1 MYAKSGRTADIRQKM
16 PGSLCFLR
24 MATLVHVTHEA
35 VQQAG
40 GIGTVLRG
48 LITARSYRAHCQRTI
63 LLGPLTEPDSAQPLG
78 PDGEIL
84 YDASRSIR
92 AADVADQ
99 LSAVER
105 KFGVRLVYGRRSL
118 TQDGRRAAPEVLL
131 VDVSRPPRRLNEFKR
146 DLFLQFGLE
155 SHRYE
160 QHWEYEQYLRL
171 AEPGFAAVRS
181 LVGDAPFLLLA
192 HEFMGL
198 GTAFKALMSDA
209 ACKTLFY
216 AHEVA
221 TVRPLVEERPGRDIA
236 FYNALRQA
244 RANGQYIDELFG
256 PQDGYF
262 KHALVSQAW
271 RLDAVL
277 AVGDWVVEELRFLGP
292 EFAVCPID
300 LVYNGVPA
308 AELSAAEREAARKKV
323 QTSGSALLG
332 WTPDLI
338 FTHVARLVESKGL
351 WRDLLVLEHLDRH
364 LWKRGRRALFIALAT
379 ETGRRDPE
387 DIQRMAAYGW
397 PLVHREGGSDLS
409 SGELKFDLLVR
420 AFNARTRAVKAL
432 FVNQFGWDQ
441 QSCGAFLPA
450 NAEFADLRRGS
461 DAEFGQSIYEPFGIS
476 QVECLSSG
484 TISVVSDV
492 CGCRGFVRQAA
503 GEAGLGGFI
512 EGAYTQLDEADC
524 AGQPIGVKEC
534 TQAEAL
540 QSQVVASTLASQLSA
555 GATGRKRLLAEG
567 YAAAQKMSWERV
579 AEDMLLPILRRLEK

>member
-1 MYAKSGRTADIRQKM
+1 MT
-16 PGSLCFLR
+16 
-24 MATLVHVTHEA
+24 TLVHVTHEA

-40 GIGTVLRG
+40 GIGAVLCG
-48 LITARSYRAHCQRTI
+48 LITTRSYQSHCQRTI
-63 LLGPLTEPDSAQPLG
+63 LLGPLADPDSAQPLG

-92 AADVADQ
+92 AAQVADR

-105 KFGVRLVYGRRSL
+105 EFGVRLVYGRRLL
-118 TQDGRRAAPEVLL
+118 TQDGRRASPEVLL
-131 VDVSRPPRRLNEFKR
+131 VDVSHPPRRLNEFKR
-146 DLFLQFGLE
+146 NLFLHFGLE
-155 SHRYE
+155 SQRYE
-160 QHWEYEQYLRL
+160 QHWEYEQYMRL

-181 LVGDAPFLLLA
+181 LIGDEPFLLLA

-198 GTAFKALMSDA
+198 GTAFKALLSDA

-256 PQDGYF
+256 PQDSYF
-262 KHALVSQAW
+262 KHALVSQAH

-292 EFAVCPID
+292 EFAARPID

-308 AELSAAEREAARKKV
+308 VELSAAEREAAREKV
-323 QTSGSALLG
+323 QASGAALLG
-332 WTPDLI
+332 WTPDLV

-351 WRDLLVLEHLDRH
+351 WRDLLVLAHLDRP
-364 LWKRGRRALFIALAT
+364 LWERGQRALFIALAT

-387 DIQRMAAYGW
+387 DVQRMAAYGW

-432 FVNQFGWDQ
+432 FVNQFGWNQ
-441 QSCGAFLPA
+441 QSCAFLPA

-476 QVECLSSG
+476 QVECLSAG

-503 GEAGLGGFI
+503 GAAGLGGFI
-512 EGAYTQLDEADC
+512 EGAYTQLDETGR
-524 AGQPIGVKEC
+524 AGQPIGAREC
-534 TQAEAL
+534 ARAEAL
-540 QSQVVASTLASQLSA
+540 QSQVVASALASELSA
-555 GATGRKRLLAEG
+555 GAPGRKRLLDEG

-579 AEDMLLPILRRLEK
+579 VGDMLLPVLRRLEQ

>member
-1 MYAKSGRTADIRQKM
+1 
-16 PGSLCFLR
+16 

-84 YDASRSIR
+84 YDASHSIR

-99 LSAVER
+99 LGAVER
-105 KFGVRLVYGRRSL
+105 KFGVRLVYGRRLL
-118 TQDGRRAAPEVLL
+118 TQDGRRASPEVLL
-131 VDVSRPPRRLNEFKR
+131 VDVSRPPERLDEFKR

-209 ACKTLFY
+209 VCKTLFY

-244 RANGQYIDELFG
+244 RANSQYIDELFG
-256 PQDGYF
+256 PQDNYF

-292 EFAVCPID
+292 EFAACPID

-308 AELSAAEREAARKKV
+308 AELPAAEREAARKKV
-323 QTSGSALLG
+323 QASGSALLG

-351 WRDLLVLEHLDRH
+351 WRDLLVLEHLDHH
-364 LWKRGRRALFIALAT
+364 LWERGQRALFIALAT

-387 DIQRMAAYGW
+387 DVQRMAAYGW

-492 CGCRGFVRQAA
+492 CGCRGFVQQAA
-503 GEAGLGGFI
+503 GEVRLGGFI
-512 EGAYTQLDEADC
+512 EGAYTQLDAADRV
-524 AGQPIGVKEC
+524 GQPLGVRER
-534 TQAEAL
+534 TQAETL
-540 QSQVVASTLASQLSA
+540 QSRVVASALADQLST
-555 GATGRKRLLAEG
+555 GAAGRKRLLAEG

-579 AEDMLLPILRRLEK
+579 AEDMLLPVLRRLEK

>member
-1 MYAKSGRTADIRQKM
+1 MFFS
-16 PGSLCFLR
+16 

-48 LITARSYRAHCQRTI
+48 LITARSYQAHCQRTI
-63 LLGPLTEPDSAQPLG
+63 LLGPLADPDSVQPLG

-92 AADVADQ
+92 AANVADQ

-105 KFGVRLVYGRRSL
+105 EFGVRLVYGRRLL
-118 TQDGRRAAPEVLL
+118 TQDGHQASPEVLL
-131 VDVSRPPRRLNEFKR
+131 VDVSRPPQRLNEFKR
-146 DLFLQFGLE
+146 DLFLHFGLE

-160 QHWEYEQYLRL
+160 QHWEYEQYMRL
-171 AEPGFAAVRS
+171 AGPGFAAVRS

-221 TVRPLVEERPGRDIA
+221 TVRPLVEKRPGRDIA

-277 AVGDWVVEELRFLGP
+277 AVGDWVVDELRFLGP
-292 EFAVCPID
+292 EFAARPID

-308 AELSAAEREAARKKV
+308 VELSTVEREAAREKV
-323 QTSGSALLG
+323 QASGAALLG
-332 WTPDLI
+332 WTPDLV

-351 WRDLLVLEHLDRH
+351 WRDLLVLEHLDHH
-364 LWKRGRRALFIALAT
+364 LWEQGQRALFIALAT

-387 DIQRMAAYGW
+387 DVQRMAAYGW

-441 QSCGAFLPA
+441 QSCAFLPA

-503 GEAGLGGFI
+503 DEAGLGSFI
-512 EGAYTQLDEADC
+512 EGAYTQIDEADRT
-524 AGQPIGVKEC
+524 GQPIGVREC

-540 QSQVVASTLASQLSA
+540 QSQVVASALASQLSA
-555 GATGRKRLLAEG
+555 GTTGRKRLLAEG
-567 YAAAQKMSWERV
+567 YAAAQQMSWERV
-579 AEDMLLPILRRLEK
+579 AEDMLLPVLRRLEQ

>member
-1 MYAKSGRTADIRQKM
+1 MT
-16 PGSLCFLR
+16 
-24 MATLVHVTHEA
+24 TLVHVTHEA

-40 GIGTVLRG
+40 GIGAVLRG
-48 LITARSYRAHCQRTI
+48 LITARSYQSHCQRTI
-63 LLGPLTEPDSAQPLG
+63 LLGPLADPDGAQPLG
-78 PDGEIL
+78 PDGELL
-84 YDASRSIR
+84 YDASRNIR
-92 AADVADQ
+92 AAQVADR

-105 KFGVRLVYGRRSL
+105 AFGVRLVYGRRLL

-131 VDVSRPPRRLNEFKR
+131 VDVSHPPQRLNEFKR
-146 DLFLQFGLE
+146 DLFLRFGLE

-221 TVRPLVEERPGRDIA
+221 TVRLLVEERPGRDIA

-262 KHALVSQAW
+262 KHALVSQAY

-277 AVGDWVVEELRFLGP
+277 AVGDWVEEELRFLGP
-292 EFAVCPID
+292 EFAARPID

-308 AELSAAEREAARKKV
+308 AELSVAEREAAREKV
-323 QTSGSALLG
+323 RASGAALLG
-332 WTPDLI
+332 WTPDLV

-364 LWKRGRRALFIALAT
+364 LWQKGQRVLFIALAT

-387 DIQRMAAYGW
+387 DVQRMAAYGW

-441 QSCGAFLPA
+441 QSCAFLPA

-461 DAEFGQSIYEPFGIS
+461 DVEFGQSIYEPFGIS
-476 QVECLSSG
+476 QVECLSAG

-492 CGCRGFVRQAA
+492 CGCRGFVCQAA

-512 EGAYTQLDEADC
+512 EGAYTQLDEAAR
-524 AGQPIGVKEC
+524 AGQPIGVREC

-540 QSQVVASTLASQLSA
+540 QSQVVASALARQLST
-555 GATGRKRLLAEG
+555 GATGRNRLLAEG
-567 YAAAQKMSWERV
+567 YAAARKMSWERV
-579 AEDMLLPILRRLEK
+579 AEDMLLPVLRRLEQCHG

>member
-1 MYAKSGRTADIRQKM
+1 M
-16 PGSLCFLR
+16 FLG

-48 LITARSYRAHCQRTI
+48 LITARSYQAHCQRTI
-63 LLGPLTEPDSAQPLG
+63 LLGPLTDPDSAQPLG

-92 AADVADQ
+92 AATVADR
-99 LSAVER
+99 LSAVEQA
-105 KFGVRLVYGRRSL
+105 FGVRLVYGRRLL
-118 TQDGRRAAPEVLL
+118 TQDGHQASPEVLL
-131 VDVSRPPRRLNEFKR
+131 VDVSRPPQGLNEFKR
-146 DLFLQFGLE
+146 DLFLHFGLE

-160 QHWEYEQYLRL
+160 QHWEYEQYMRL

-181 LVGDAPFLLLA
+181 LVEDAPFLLLA

-277 AVGDWVVEELRFLGP
+277 AVGDWVEEELRFLGP
-292 EFAVCPID
+292 EFAACSID

-308 AELSAAEREAARKKV
+308 VELSTVEREAAREKV
-323 QTSGSALLG
+323 QASGAALLG
-332 WTPDLI
+332 WTPDLV

-351 WRDLLVLEHLDRH
+351 WRDLLVLEHLDHH
-364 LWKRGRRALFIALAT
+364 LWEQGQRALFIALAT

-387 DIQRMAAYGW
+387 DVQRMAAYGW

-441 QSCGAFLPA
+441 QSCAFLPA
-450 NAEFADLRRGS
+450 DAEFADLRRGS
-461 DAEFGQSIYEPFGIS
+461 DVEFGQSIYEPFGIS

-503 GEAGLGGFI
+503 SEAELGSFI
-512 EGAYTQLDEADC
+512 EGAYTQLNEADR
-524 AGQPIGVKEC
+524 ADQPIGVRER

-540 QSQVVASTLASQLSA
+540 QSQVVASALARQLSA
-555 GATGRKRLLAEG
+555 GESGRKRLLAEG
-567 YAAAQKMSWERV
+567 YAAAQQMSWERV
-579 AEDMLLPILRRLEK
+579 AEDMLLPVLRRLEK

>member
-1 MYAKSGRTADIRQKM
+1 MFFS
-16 PGSLCFLR
+16 

-48 LITARSYRAHCQRTI
+48 LLTARSYQAHCQRTI
-63 LLGPLTEPDSAQPLG
+63 LLGPLTDPDSAQPLG

-84 YDASRSIR
+84 YDASHSIR

-105 KFGVRLVYGRRSL
+105 KFGVRLVYGRRLL
-118 TQDGRRAAPEVLL
+118 TQDGHQASPEVLL
-131 VDVSRPPRRLNEFKR
+131 VDVSRPPLRLNEFKR
-146 DLFLQFGLE
+146 DLFLHFGLE

-171 AEPGFAAVRS
+171 AEPGFAAVCS

-198 GTAFKALMSDA
+198 GTAFKALMSDT

-262 KHALVSQAW
+262 KHALVSQAY

-277 AVGDWVVEELRFLGP
+277 AVGDWVAEELRFLGP
-292 EFAVCPID
+292 EFATRPID

-308 AELSAAEREAARKKV
+308 IELSAAEREAARKKV
-323 QTSGSALLG
+323 QASGAALLG
-332 WTPDLI
+332 WTPDMI

-351 WRDLLVLEHLDRH
+351 WRDLLVLEHLDHH
-364 LWKRGRRALFIALAT
+364 LWERGQRALFIALAT

-387 DIQRMAAYGW
+387 DVQRMAAYGW

-420 AFNARTRAVKAL
+420 AFNVRTRAVKAL

-461 DAEFGQSIYEPFGIS
+461 DVEFGQSIYEPFGIS
-476 QVECLSSG
+476 QVECLSAG

-503 GEAGLGGFI
+503 GESGLDGFI
-512 EGAYTQLDEADC
+512 EGAYTQLAEADR
-524 AGQPIGVKEC
+524 AGQPIGVRER
-534 TQAEAL
+534 TQAETV
-540 QSQVVASTLASQLSA
+540 QSQVVASALASQLSA

-567 YAAAQKMSWERV
+567 YAAAQQMSWERV
-579 AEDMLLPILRRLEK
+579 AEDMLLPVLRRLEQ

>member
-1 MYAKSGRTADIRQKM
+1 MFFS
-16 PGSLCFLR
+16 

-48 LITARSYRAHCQRTI
+48 LITARSYQAHCQRTI
-63 LLGPLTEPDSAQPLG
+63 LLGPLTDPDSAQPLG

-92 AADVADQ
+92 AANVADQ

-105 KFGVRLVYGRRSL
+105 EFGVRLVYGRRLL
-118 TQDGRRAAPEVLL
+118 TQDGYRASPEVLL
-131 VDVSRPPRRLNEFKR
+131 VDVSHPPQGLNEFKR
-146 DLFLQFGLE
+146 ALFLHFGLE

-160 QHWEYEQYLRL
+160 QHWEYEQYMRL
-171 AEPGFAAVRS
+171 AGPGFAAVRS
-181 LVGDAPFLLLA
+181 LVEDAPFLLLA

-277 AVGDWVVEELRFLGP
+277 AVGDWVEDELRFLGP
-292 EFAVCPID
+292 EFAARPID

-308 AELSAAEREAARKKV
+308 VELSTVEREAAREKV
-323 QTSGSALLG
+323 QASGAALLG
-332 WTPDLI
+332 WTPDLV

-351 WRDLLVLEHLDRH
+351 WRDLLVLEHLDHH
-364 LWKRGRRALFIALAT
+364 LWEQGQRALFIALAT

-387 DIQRMAAYGW
+387 DVQRMAAYGW

-441 QSCGAFLPA
+441 QSCAFLPA

-503 GEAGLGGFI
+503 GEAELGSFI
-512 EGAYTQLDEADC
+512 EGAYTQLDEADR
-524 AGQPIGVKEC
+524 ADQPIGVRER

-540 QSQVVASTLASQLSA
+540 QSQVVASALARQLSA
-555 GATGRKRLLAEG
+555 GESGRKRLLAEG
-567 YAAAQKMSWERV
+567 YAAAQQMSWERV
-579 AEDMLLPILRRLEK
+579 AEDMLLPVLRRLEK

>member
-1 MYAKSGRTADIRQKM
+1 
-16 PGSLCFLR
+16 

-48 LITARSYRAHCQRTI
+48 LITARSYQAHCQRTI

-105 KFGVRLVYGRRSL
+105 KFGVRLVYGRRL
-118 TQDGRRAAPEVLL
+118 LIQDGHRASPEVLL
-131 VDVSRPPRRLNEFKR
+131 VDVSRPPLRLNEFKR
-146 DLFLQFGLE
+146 DLFLHFGLE

-262 KHALVSQAW
+262 KHALVSQAY

-277 AVGDWVVEELRFLGP
+277 AVGDWVVEELHFLGP
-292 EFAVCPID
+292 EFAACPID
-300 LVYNGVPA
+300 LVYNGVPT
-308 AELSAAEREAARKKV
+308 AELSSAEREAARKKV
-323 QTSGSALLG
+323 QASGSALLG
-332 WTPDLI
+332 WTPELI

-351 WRDLLVLEHLDRH
+351 WRDLLVLDHLDHH
-364 LWKRGRRALFIALAT
+364 LWERGQRALFIALAT

-387 DIQRMAAYGW
+387 DVQRMAAYGW

-450 NAEFADLRRGS
+450 DAEFADLRRGS

-476 QVECLSSG
+476 QVECLGSG

-503 GEAGLGGFI
+503 GEVELGGFI
-512 EGAYTQLDEADC
+512 EGAYTQLDETDC
-524 AGQPIGVKEC
+524 VSQPIGVRERTK
-534 TQAEAL
+534 AEAL
-540 QSQVVASTLASQLSA
+540 QSQVVASVLVRQLST
-555 GATGRKRLLAEG
+555 GEPGRKRLLAEG

-579 AEDMLLPILRRLEK
+579 AEDMLLPVLRRLEK

>member
-1 MYAKSGRTADIRQKM
+1 M
-16 PGSLCFLR
+16 FLG

-48 LITARSYRAHCQRTI
+48 LITARSYQAHCQRTI
-63 LLGPLTEPDSAQPLG
+63 LLGPLTDPDSAQPLG

-92 AADVADQ
+92 AANVADQ
-99 LSAVER
+99 LSTVER
-105 KFGVRLVYGRRSL
+105 EFGVRLVYGRRLL
-118 TQDGRRAAPEVLL
+118 TQDGHQASPEVLL
-131 VDVSRPPRRLNEFKR
+131 VDVSRPPQGLNEFKR
-146 DLFLQFGLE
+146 DLFLHFGLE

-160 QHWEYEQYLRL
+160 QHWEYEQYMRL
-171 AEPGFAAVRS
+171 AGPGFAAVRS
-181 LVGDAPFLLLA
+181 LVGDVPFLLLA

-221 TVRPLVEERPGRDIA
+221 TVRPLVEERPGRDIG

-277 AVGDWVVEELRFLGP
+277 AVGDWVEEELRFLGP
-292 EFAVCPID
+292 EFAARPID

-308 AELSAAEREAARKKV
+308 VELSTVEREAAREKV
-323 QTSGSALLG
+323 QASGAALLG
-332 WTPDLI
+332 WTPDLV

-351 WRDLLVLEHLDRH
+351 WRDLLVLEHLDHH
-364 LWKRGRRALFIALAT
+364 LWEQGQRALFIALAT

-387 DIQRMAAYGW
+387 DVQRMAAYGW

-441 QSCGAFLPA
+441 QSCAFLPA

-503 GEAGLGGFI
+503 GEAELGSFI
-512 EGAYTQLDEADC
+512 EGAYTQLDEADR
-524 AGQPIGVKEC
+524 ADQPIGVRER

-540 QSQVVASTLASQLSA
+540 QSQVVASALARQLSA
-555 GATGRKRLLAEG
+555 GESGRKRLLAEG
-567 YAAAQKMSWERV
+567 YAAARKMSWERV
-579 AEDMLLPILRRLEK
+579 AEDMLLPVLRRLEK

>member
-1 MYAKSGRTADIRQKM
+1 MFFS
-16 PGSLCFLR
+16 

-48 LITARSYRAHCQRTI
+48 LITARSYQAHCQRTI
-63 LLGPLTEPDSAQPLG
+63 LLGPLTDPDSAQPLG

-92 AADVADQ
+92 AANVADQ

-105 KFGVRLVYGRRSL
+105 EFGVRLVYGRRLL
-118 TQDGRRAAPEVLL
+118 TQDGHQASPEVLL
-131 VDVSRPPRRLNEFKR
+131 VDVSHPPQGLNEFKR
-146 DLFLQFGLE
+146 DLFLHFGLE

-160 QHWEYEQYLRL
+160 QHWEYEQYMRL
-171 AEPGFAAVRS
+171 AGPGFAAVCS
-181 LVGDAPFLLLA
+181 LVEDAPFLLLA

-277 AVGDWVVEELRFLGP
+277 AVGDWVEDELRFLGP
-292 EFAVCPID
+292 EFAARPID

-308 AELSAAEREAARKKV
+308 VELSTVEREAAREKV
-323 QTSGSALLG
+323 QASGAALLG
-332 WTPDLI
+332 WTPDLV

-351 WRDLLVLEHLDRH
+351 WRDLLVLEHLDHH
-364 LWKRGRRALFIALAT
+364 LWEQGQRALFIALAT

-387 DIQRMAAYGW
+387 DVQRMAAYGW

-441 QSCGAFLPA
+441 QSCAFLPA

-503 GEAGLGGFI
+503 GEAELGSFI
-512 EGAYTQLDEADC
+512 EGAYTQLDEADR
-524 AGQPIGVKEC
+524 ADQPIGVRER

-540 QSQVVASTLASQLSA
+540 QSQVVASALASQLSA
-555 GATGRKRLLAEG
+555 GESGRKRLLAEG
-567 YAAAQKMSWERV
+567 YAAAQQMSWERV
-579 AEDMLLPILRRLEK
+579 AEDMLLPVLRRLEK

>member
-1 MYAKSGRTADIRQKM
+1 MFFS
-16 PGSLCFLR
+16 

-48 LITARSYRAHCQRTI
+48 LITARSYQAHCQRTI
-63 LLGPLTEPDSAQPLG
+63 LLGPLVDPDSARPLG
-78 PDGEIL
+78 PDGKIL
-84 YDASRSIR
+84 YDASRSISD
-92 AADVADQ
+92 AQVADQ
-99 LSAVER
+99 LSAVEQA
-105 KFGVRLVYGRRSL
+105 FGVRLVYGQRLL
-118 TQDGRRAAPEVLL
+118 TQDGHRASPEVLL
-131 VDVSRPPRRLNEFKR
+131 VDVSHPPQGLNEFKR
-146 DLFLQFGLE
+146 DLFLHFGLE

-160 QHWEYEQYLRL
+160 QHWEYEQYMRL

-221 TVRPLVEERPGRDIA
+221 TVRPLVEKRPGRDIA
-236 FYNALRQA
+236 FYNTLRQA

-262 KHALVSQAW
+262 KHALISQAW

-277 AVGDWVVEELRFLGP
+277 AVGDWVVDELRFLGP
-292 EFAVCPID
+292 EFAACPID

-308 AELSAAEREAARKKV
+308 VELSTVEREAARKKV
-323 QTSGSALLG
+323 QASGAALLG
-332 WTPDLI
+332 WTPDLV

-351 WRDLLVLEHLDRH
+351 WRDLLVLEHLDHH
-364 LWKRGRRALFIALAT
+364 LWERGQRALFIALAT

-387 DIQRMAAYGW
+387 DVQRMAAYGW

-441 QSCGAFLPA
+441 QSCAFLPA

-503 GEAGLGGFI
+503 SEAGLGGFI
-512 EGAYTQLDEADC
+512 EGAYTQLDEANRV
-524 AGQPIGVKEC
+524 GQPIGVRER

-540 QSQVVASTLASQLSA
+540 QSQVVASALASQLSA
-555 GATGRKRLLAEG
+555 GEPGRKRLLAEG
-567 YAAAQKMSWERV
+567 YAAAQQMSWERV
-579 AEDMLLPILRRLEK
+579 TEDMLLPVLRRLEK

>member
-1 MYAKSGRTADIRQKM
+1 MFFS
-16 PGSLCFLR
+16 

-48 LITARSYRAHCQRTI
+48 LITARSYQAHCQRTI
-63 LLGPLTEPDSAQPLG
+63 LLGPLTDPASAQPLG

-105 KFGVRLVYGRRSL
+105 KFGVRLVYGRRL
-118 TQDGRRAAPEVLL
+118 LAQDGRRASPEILL
-131 VDVSRPPRRLNEFKR
+131 VDVSRPPERLNEFKR

-221 TVRPLVEERPGRDIA
+221 SVRPLVEERPGRDIA

-244 RANGQYIDELFG
+244 RANGQYIDDLFG
-256 PQDGYF
+256 PQDSYF

-277 AVGDWVVEELRFLGP
+277 AVGDWVEEELRFLGP
-292 EFAVCPID
+292 EFAARPID

-323 QTSGSALLG
+323 QASGAALLG

-351 WRDLLVLEHLDRH
+351 WRDLLVLEHLDHH
-364 LWKRGRRALFIALAT
+364 LWERGQRALFIALAT

-387 DIQRMAAYGW
+387 DVQRMAAYGW

-420 AFNARTRAVKAL
+420 AFNARTHAVKAL

-450 NAEFADLRRGS
+450 DAEFADLRRGS

-503 GEAGLGGFI
+503 GEVALGGFI

-524 AGQPIGVKEC
+524 ASQPIGVRERTK
-534 TQAEAL
+534 AEAL
-540 QSQVVASTLASQLSA
+540 QSQAVASALVSQLST
-555 GATGRKRLLAEG
+555 GEPGRKRLLGEG

-579 AEDMLLPILRRLEK
+579 AEDMLLPVLRRLEK

>member
-1 MYAKSGRTADIRQKM
+1 
-16 PGSLCFLR
+16 

-48 LITARSYRAHCQRTI
+48 LITSRSYQAHCQRTI
-63 LLGPLTEPDSAQPLG
+63 LLGPLTDPDSAQPLG

-92 AADVADQ
+92 TADVADQ

-105 KFGVRLVYGRRSL
+105 KFGVRLVYGRRLL
-118 TQDGRRAAPEVLL
+118 TQDGRRASPEVLL
-131 VDVSRPPRRLNEFKR
+131 VDVSHPPERLNEFKR

-160 QHWEYEQYLRL
+160 QHWEYEQYMRL
-171 AEPGFAAVRS
+171 AEPGFSAVRA
-181 LVGDAPFLLLA
+181 LVGNAPFLLVA

-198 GTAFKALMSDA
+198 STAFKALMSDA
-209 ACKTLFY
+209 VCKTLFY

-221 TVRPLVEERPGRDIA
+221 SVRPLVEERPGRDIA

-244 RANGQYIDELFG
+244 RANSQYIDDLFG
-256 PQDGYF
+256 PQDDYF

-292 EFAVCPID
+292 EFASCPID

-308 AELSAAEREAARKKV
+308 AELPATEREAARKKV
-323 QTSGSALLG
+323 QASGSALLG
-332 WTPDLI
+332 WTPDLV

-351 WRDLLVLEHLDRH
+351 WRDLLVLEHLDHH
-364 LWKRGRRALFIALAT
+364 LWERGQRALFIALAT

-387 DIQRMAAYGW
+387 DVQRMAAYGW

-432 FVNQFGWDQ
+432 FVNQFGWDR

-450 NAEFADLRRGS
+450 DAEFADLRRGS

-476 QVECLSSG
+476 QVECLNSG

-512 EGAYTQLDEADC
+512 EGAYTQLDEADY
-524 AGQPIGVKEC
+524 ASQPIGGRERTK
-534 TQAEAL
+534 AEAL
-540 QSQVVASTLASQLSA
+540 QSQVVASALVRQLST
-555 GATGRKRLLAEG
+555 GEPGRKRLLAEG

-579 AEDMLLPILRRLEK
+579 AEDMLLPVLRRLEK

>member
-1 MYAKSGRTADIRQKM
+1 
-16 PGSLCFLR
+16 

-48 LITARSYRAHCQRTI
+48 LITARSYQSHCQRTI
-63 LLGPLTEPDSAQPLG
+63 LLGPLADPDSAQPLG

-105 KFGVRLVYGRRSL
+105 KFGVRLVYGRRLL
-118 TQDGRRAAPEVLL
+118 TQDGRRASPEVLL
-131 VDVSRPPRRLNEFKR
+131 VDVSRPPQRLNEFKR

-256 PQDGYF
+256 PQDDYF
-262 KHALVSQAW
+262 KHALVSEAW

-292 EFAVCPID
+292 KFAARPID
-300 LVYNGVPA
+300 LVYNGVPT

-323 QTSGSALLG
+323 QASGAALLG

-364 LWKRGRRALFIALAT
+364 LWERGQRALFIALAT

-387 DIQRMAAYGW
+387 DVQRMAAYGW
-397 PLVHREGGSDLS
+397 PLVHREGRSDLS

-420 AFNARTRAVKAL
+420 AFNARTHAVKAL

-461 DAEFGQSIYEPFGIS
+461 DVEFGQSIYEPFGIS
-476 QVECLSSG
+476 QVECLSAG

-492 CGCRGFVRQAA
+492 CGCRGFVQQVA
-503 GEAGLGGFI
+503 GESGLGGFI
-512 EGAYTQLDEADC
+512 EGAYTQLDEADR
-524 AGQPIGVKEC
+524 ASQPIGARER

-540 QSQVVASTLASQLSA
+540 QSQVVASTLANQLSS
-555 GATGRKRLLAEG
+555 GATGRKKLLAEG
-567 YAAAQKMSWERV
+567 YAAAQQMSWERV
-579 AEDMLLPILRRLEK
+579 AEDMLLPVLRRLEK

>member
-1 MYAKSGRTADIRQKM
+1 
-16 PGSLCFLR
+16 

-48 LITARSYRAHCQRTI
+48 LITARSYQAHCQRTI

-78 PDGEIL
+78 PDGDIL
-84 YDASRSIR
+84 YDTSRSIR
-92 AADVADQ
+92 AAAVADQ

-105 KFGVRLVYGRRSL
+105 EFGVRLVYGRRLL
-118 TQDGRRAAPEVLL
+118 TQDGRRASPEVLL
-131 VDVSRPPRRLNEFKR
+131 VDVSRPPERLNEFKR

-198 GTAFKALMSDA
+198 GTAFKVLMSDA

-256 PQDGYF
+256 PQDNYF

-292 EFAVCPID
+292 EFAACPID

-308 AELSAAEREAARKKV
+308 AELPATEREAARKKV
-323 QTSGSALLG
+323 QASGSALLG

-351 WRDLLVLEHLDRH
+351 WRDLLVLEHLDHH
-364 LWKRGRRALFIALAT
+364 LWKRGQRALFIALAT

-387 DIQRMAAYGW
+387 DVQRMAAYGW

-492 CGCRGFVRQAA
+492 CGCRGFVQQAA
-503 GEAGLGGFI
+503 GEVGLGGFI
-512 EGAYTQLDEADC
+512 EGAYTQLDAADRV
-524 AGQPIGVKEC
+524 GQPLGVRER
-534 TQAEAL
+534 TQAETL
-540 QSQVVASTLASQLSA
+540 QSRVVASALADQLST
-555 GATGRKRLLAEG
+555 GAAGRKRLLAEG

-579 AEDMLLPILRRLEK
+579 AEDMLLPVLRRLEK

>member
-1 MYAKSGRTADIRQKM
+1 MFFS
-16 PGSLCFLR
+16 

-48 LITARSYRAHCQRTI
+48 LITARSYQAHCQRTI
-63 LLGPLTEPDSAQPLG
+63 LLGPLTDPDSARPLG
-78 PDGEIL
+78 PDGKIL
-84 YDASRSIR
+84 YDASRSIS
-92 AADVADQ
+92 AATVADR

-105 KFGVRLVYGRRSL
+105 EFGVRLVYGRRL
-118 TQDGRRAAPEVLL
+118 LIQDGHRASPEVLL
-131 VDVSRPPRRLNEFKR
+131 VDVSHPPQRLNEFKR
-146 DLFLQFGLE
+146 DLFLHFGLE

-160 QHWEYEQYLRL
+160 QHWEYEQYMRL
-171 AEPGFAAVRS
+171 AEPGFAAVHS

-221 TVRPLVEERPGRDIA
+221 TVRPLVEKRPGRDIA

-244 RANGQYIDELFG
+244 RADGQYIDELFG

-277 AVGDWVVEELRFLGP
+277 AVGDWVVDELRFLGP
-292 EFAVCPID
+292 EFAARSID

-308 AELSAAEREAARKKV
+308 VELSTVEREAARKKV
-323 QTSGSALLG
+323 QASGAALLG
-332 WTPDLI
+332 WTPDLV

-351 WRDLLVLEHLDRH
+351 WRDLLVLEHLDHH
-364 LWKRGRRALFIALAT
+364 LWEQGQRALFIALAT

-387 DIQRMAAYGW
+387 DVQRMAAYGW

-441 QSCGAFLPA
+441 QSCAFLPA

-492 CGCRGFVRQAA
+492 CGCRGFVRQTAS
-503 GEAGLGGFI
+503 EAGLGGFI
-512 EGAYTQLDEADC
+512 EGAYTQLDEANR
-524 AGQPIGVKEC
+524 AGQPIGVRER

-540 QSQVVASTLASQLSA
+540 QSQVVASALASQLSA
-555 GATGRKRLLAEG
+555 GESGRKRLLAEG
-567 YAAAQKMSWERV
+567 YAAAQQMSWERV
-579 AEDMLLPILRRLEK
+579 TEDMLLPVLRRLEK

>member
-1 MYAKSGRTADIRQKM
+1 MFFS
-16 PGSLCFLR
+16 

-48 LITARSYRAHCQRTI
+48 LITARSYQAHCQRTI
-63 LLGPLTEPDSAQPLG
+63 LLGPLTDPDSAQPLG

-92 AADVADQ
+92 AANVADQ
-99 LSAVER
+99 LNAVER
-105 KFGVRLVYGRRSL
+105 EFGVRLVYGRRLL
-118 TQDGRRAAPEVLL
+118 TQDGYRASPEVLL
-131 VDVSRPPRRLNEFKR
+131 VDVSHPPQGLNEFKR
-146 DLFLQFGLE
+146 ALFLHFGLE

-160 QHWEYEQYLRL
+160 QHWEYEQYMRL
-171 AEPGFAAVRS
+171 AGPGFAAVRS
-181 LVGDAPFLLLA
+181 LVEDAPFLLLA

-277 AVGDWVVEELRFLGP
+277 AVGDWVEDELRFLGP
-292 EFAVCPID
+292 EFAARPID

-308 AELSAAEREAARKKV
+308 VELSTVEREAAREKV
-323 QTSGSALLG
+323 QASGAALLG
-332 WTPDLI
+332 WTPDLV

-351 WRDLLVLEHLDRH
+351 WRDLLVLEHLDHH
-364 LWKRGRRALFIALAT
+364 LWEQGQRALFIALAT

-387 DIQRMAAYGW
+387 DVQRMAAYGW

-441 QSCGAFLPA
+441 QSCAFLPA

-503 GEAGLGGFI
+503 GEAELGSFI
-512 EGAYTQLDEADC
+512 EGAYTQLDEADR
-524 AGQPIGVKEC
+524 ADQPIGVRER

-540 QSQVVASTLASQLSA
+540 QSQVVASALARQLSA
-555 GATGRKRLLAEG
+555 GESGRKRLLAEG
-567 YAAAQKMSWERV
+567 YAAAQQMSWERV
-579 AEDMLLPILRRLEK
+579 AEDMLLPVLRRLEK

>member
-1 MYAKSGRTADIRQKM
+1 MFFS
-16 PGSLCFLR
+16 

-48 LITARSYRAHCQRTI
+48 LITARSYQAHCQRTI
-63 LLGPLTEPDSAQPLG
+63 LLGPLTDPDSAQPLG

-92 AADVADQ
+92 AANVADQ

-105 KFGVRLVYGRRSL
+105 EFGVRLVYGRRLL
-118 TQDGRRAAPEVLL
+118 TQDGHQASPEVLL
-131 VDVSRPPRRLNEFKR
+131 VDVSHPPQGLNEFKR
-146 DLFLQFGLE
+146 DLFLHFGLE

-160 QHWEYEQYLRL
+160 QHWEYEQYMRL
-171 AEPGFAAVRS
+171 AGPGFAAVRS
-181 LVGDAPFLLLA
+181 LVEDAPFLLLA

-244 RANGQYIDELFG
+244 RADGQYIDELFG

-277 AVGDWVVEELRFLGP
+277 AVGDWVEEELRFLGP
-292 EFAVCPID
+292 EFAARPID

-308 AELSAAEREAARKKV
+308 VELSTVEREAAREKV
-323 QTSGSALLG
+323 QASGAALLG
-332 WTPDLI
+332 WTPDLV

-351 WRDLLVLEHLDRH
+351 WRDLLVLEHLDHH
-364 LWKRGRRALFIALAT
+364 LWEQGQRALFIALAT

-387 DIQRMAAYGW
+387 DVQRMAAYGW

-441 QSCGAFLPA
+441 QSCAFLPA
-450 NAEFADLRRGS
+450 DAEFADLRRGS

-503 GEAGLGGFI
+503 GEAELGSFI
-512 EGAYTQLDEADC
+512 EGAYTQLDEADR
-524 AGQPIGVKEC
+524 ADQPIGVRER

-540 QSQVVASTLASQLSA
+540 QSQVVASALARQLSA
-555 GATGRKRLLAEG
+555 GESGRKRLLAEG
-567 YAAAQKMSWERV
+567 YAAARKMSWERV
-579 AEDMLLPILRRLEK
+579 AEDMLLPVLRRLEK

>member
-1 MYAKSGRTADIRQKM
+1 M
-16 PGSLCFLR
+16 FFN

-63 LLGPLTEPDSAQPLG
+63 LLGPLTDPDSAQPLG

-105 KFGVRLVYGRRSL
+105 AFGVRLVYGRRLL
-118 TQDGRRAAPEVLL
+118 TQDGRRASPEVLL
-131 VDVSRPPRRLNEFKR
+131 VDVSRPPRGLNEFKR

-244 RANGQYIDELFG
+244 RANGQYIGELFG

-262 KHALVSQAW
+262 KHALVSQAH

-292 EFAVCPID
+292 EFAACPID

-323 QTSGSALLG
+323 QASGSALLG
-332 WTPDLI
+332 WPPDLI

-364 LWKRGRRALFIALAT
+364 LWERGQRALFIALAT

-387 DIQRMAAYGW
+387 DVQRMAAYGW

-492 CGCRGFVRQAA
+492 CGCRGFVQQAA
-503 GEAGLGGFI
+503 GEVGLGGFI
-512 EGAYTQLDEADC
+512 EGAYTQLDTADR
-524 AGQPIGVKEC
+524 AGQPLGMRER

-540 QSQVVASTLASQLSA
+540 QSRVVASALADQLST
-555 GATGRKRLLAEG
+555 GAAGRKRLLAEG

-579 AEDMLLPILRRLEK
+579 AEDMLLPVLRRLEK

>member
-1 MYAKSGRTADIRQKM
+1 M
-16 PGSLCFLR
+16 FFN

-48 LITARSYRAHCQRTI
+48 LITARSYQAHCQRTI
-63 LLGPLTEPDSAQPLG
+63 LLGPLTDPDSAQPLG

-92 AADVADQ
+92 AAEIADQ

-105 KFGVRLVYGRRSL
+105 KFGVRLIYGRRLL
-118 TQDGRRAAPEVLL
+118 TQDVHRASPEVLL
-131 VDVSRPPRRLNEFKR
+131 VDVSRPPLRLNQFKR
-146 DLFLQFGLE
+146 DLFLHFGLE

-171 AEPGFAAVRS
+171 AEPGFAAVRA

-236 FYNALRQA
+236 FYNTLRQA
-244 RANGQYIDELFG
+244 RANGQYIDDLFG
-256 PQDGYF
+256 PQDSYF

-277 AVGDWVVEELRFLGP
+277 AVGDWVEEELRFLGP
-292 EFAVCPID
+292 EFAARPID
-300 LVYNGVPA
+300 LVYNGVPT
-308 AELSAAEREAARKKV
+308 AELSAAEREAARQKV
-323 QTSGSALLG
+323 QASGAALLG

-364 LWKRGRRALFIALAT
+364 LWEHGQRALFIALAT

-387 DIQRMAAYGW
+387 DVQRMAAYGW
-397 PLVHREGGSDLS
+397 PLVHREGESDLS

-441 QSCGAFLPA
+441 QSCGAFLSA

-476 QVECLSSG
+476 QVECLSAG

-492 CGCRGFVRQAA
+492 CGCRGFVHQAA
-503 GEAGLGGFI
+503 DEAGLGGFI
-512 EGAYTQLDEADC
+512 EGAYTQLDEADR
-524 AGQPIGVKEC
+524 ADQPIGVRER

-540 QSQVVASTLASQLSA
+540 QSQVVASTLANQLSA
-555 GATGRKRLLAEG
+555 GEPGRKRLLAEG

-579 AEDMLLPILRRLEK
+579 AEDMLLPVLRRLEK

>member
-1 MYAKSGRTADIRQKM
+1 MFFS
-16 PGSLCFLR
+16 

-48 LITARSYRAHCQRTI
+48 LITARSYQAHCQRTI
-63 LLGPLTEPDSAQPLG
+63 LLGPLTDPDSAQPLG

-92 AADVADQ
+92 AANVADQ

-105 KFGVRLVYGRRSL
+105 EFGVRLVYGRRLL
-118 TQDGRRAAPEVLL
+118 TQDGHRASPEVLL
-131 VDVSRPPRRLNEFKR
+131 VDVSHPPQGLNEFKR
-146 DLFLQFGLE
+146 DLFLHFGLE

-160 QHWEYEQYLRL
+160 QHWEYEQYMRL

-181 LVGDAPFLLLA
+181 LVEDAPFLLLA

-262 KHALVSQAW
+262 KHALVRQAW

-277 AVGDWVVEELRFLGP
+277 AVGDWVEEELRFLGP
-292 EFAVCPID
+292 EFAACPID

-308 AELSAAEREAARKKV
+308 VELSTVEREAAREKV
-323 QTSGSALLG
+323 QASGAALLG
-332 WTPDLI
+332 WTPDLV

-351 WRDLLVLEHLDRH
+351 WRDLLVLEHLDHH
-364 LWKRGRRALFIALAT
+364 LWEQGQRALFIALAT

-387 DIQRMAAYGW
+387 DVQCMAAYGW

-441 QSCGAFLPA
+441 QSCAFLPA

-492 CGCRGFVRQAA
+492 CGCRGFVRQTAS
-503 GEAGLGGFI
+503 EAGLGSFI
-512 EGAYTQLDEADC
+512 EGAYTQIDEADRVD
-524 AGQPIGVKEC
+524 QPIGVRER

-540 QSQVVASTLASQLSA
+540 QSQVVASALASQLSA
-555 GATGRKRLLAEG
+555 GESGRKRLLAEG
-567 YAAAQKMSWERV
+567 YAAAQQMSWERV
-579 AEDMLLPILRRLEK
+579 AEDMLLPVLRRLEK

>member
-1 MYAKSGRTADIRQKM
+1 
-16 PGSLCFLR
+16 

-40 GIGTVLRG
+40 GIGTVLHG
-48 LITARSYRAHCQRTI
+48 LITARSYQAHCQRTI
-63 LLGPLTEPDSAQPLG
+63 LLGPLTDPDSARPLG
-78 PDGEIL
+78 PDGKIL
-84 YDASRSIR
+84 YDASRSISD
-92 AADVADQ
+92 AQVADQ
-99 LSAVER
+99 LSAVEQA
-105 KFGVRLVYGRRSL
+105 FGVRLVYGQRLL
-118 TQDGRRAAPEVLL
+118 TQDGHRASPEVLL
-131 VDVSRPPRRLNEFKR
+131 VDVSHPPQGLNEFKR
-146 DLFLQFGLE
+146 DLFLHFGLE

-160 QHWEYEQYLRL
+160 QHWEYEQYMRL
-171 AEPGFAAVRS
+171 AEPGFAAVCS

-292 EFAVCPID
+292 EFAARPID

-308 AELSAAEREAARKKV
+308 VELSTVEREAAREKV
-323 QTSGSALLG
+323 QASGAALLG
-332 WTPDLI
+332 WTPDLV

-351 WRDLLVLEHLDRH
+351 WRDLLVLEHLDHH
-364 LWKRGRRALFIALAT
+364 LWEQEQRALFIALAT

-387 DIQRMAAYGW
+387 DVQRMAAYGW

-503 GEAGLGGFI
+503 SEAGLGGFI
-512 EGAYTQLDEADC
+512 EGAYTQLDEADR
-524 AGQPIGVKEC
+524 AGQPIGVRER

-540 QSQVVASTLASQLSA
+540 QSQVVASALASQLSA
-555 GATGRKRLLAEG
+555 GESGRKRLLAEG

-579 AEDMLLPILRRLEK
+579 TEDMLLPVLRRLEK

>member
-1 MYAKSGRTADIRQKM
+1 MFFS
-16 PGSLCFLR
+16 

-48 LITARSYRAHCQRTI
+48 LITARSYQAHCQRTI
-63 LLGPLTEPDSAQPLG
+63 LLGPLTDPDSAQPLG

-92 AADVADQ
+92 AANVADQ
-99 LSAVER
+99 LSAVEQE
-105 KFGVRLVYGRRSL
+105 FGVRLVYGRRLL
-118 TQDGRRAAPEVLL
+118 TQDGHQASPEVLL
-131 VDVSRPPRRLNEFKR
+131 VDVSRPPQRLNEFKR
-146 DLFLQFGLE
+146 DLFLHLGLE

-160 QHWEYEQYLRL
+160 QHWEYEQYMRL
-171 AEPGFAAVRS
+171 AGPGFAAVRS
-181 LVGDAPFLLLA
+181 LVEDAPFLLLA

-244 RANGQYIDELFG
+244 RADGQYIDELFG

-262 KHALVSQAW
+262 KHALVSQAY

-277 AVGDWVVEELRFLGP
+277 AVGDWVEEELRFLGP
-292 EFAVCPID
+292 EFAARPID

-308 AELSAAEREAARKKV
+308 AELSAAEREAARQKV
-323 QTSGSALLG
+323 QASGAALLG
-332 WTPDLI
+332 WTPDLV

-364 LWKRGRRALFIALAT
+364 LWEQGQRALFIALAT
-379 ETGRRDPE
+379 ETGRRDPK
-387 DIQRMAAYGW
+387 DVQRMAAYGW

-450 NAEFADLRRGS
+450 DAEFADLRRGS

-503 GEAGLGGFI
+503 SEAGLGGFI
-512 EGAYTQLDEADC
+512 EGAYTQLDEADR
-524 AGQPIGVKEC
+524 ADQPIGVREC

-540 QSQVVASTLASQLSA
+540 QSQVVASALASQLSV
-555 GATGRKRLLAEG
+555 GATGRNRLLAEG
-567 YAAAQKMSWERV
+567 YAAARKMSWERV
-579 AEDMLLPILRRLEK
+579 AEDMLLPVLRRLEQ

>member
-1 MYAKSGRTADIRQKM
+1 MFFG
-16 PGSLCFLR
+16 

-63 LLGPLTEPDSAQPLG
+63 LLGPLTEPDSAQSLG

-92 AADVADQ
+92 AADIADQ

-105 KFGVRLVYGRRSL
+105 EFGVRLVYGRRSL
-118 TQDGRRAAPEVLL
+118 TQDGRRASPEVLL
-131 VDVSRPPRRLNEFKR
+131 VDVSRPPERLNEFKR

-221 TVRPLVEERPGRDIA
+221 SVRPLVEERPGRDIA

-244 RANGQYIDELFG
+244 RANGRYIDELFG
-256 PQDGYF
+256 PQDSYF
-262 KHALVSQAW
+262 KHALVSQAY

-292 EFAVCPID
+292 EFAACPID

-308 AELSAAEREAARKKV
+308 AELPAAEREAARKKV
-323 QTSGSALLG
+323 QASGSAILG

-364 LWKRGRRALFIALAT
+364 LWERGQRALFIALAT
-379 ETGRRDPE
+379 ETGHRDPE
-387 DIQRMAAYGW
+387 DVQRMAAYGW

-420 AFNARTRAVKAL
+420 AFNARTHAVKAL
-432 FVNQFGWDQ
+432 FVNQFGWDR

-512 EGAYTQLDEADC
+512 EGAYTQLDETDRAS
-524 AGQPIGVKEC
+524 QPIGVREC
-534 TQAEAL
+534 TQTEAV
-540 QSQVVASTLASQLSA
+540 QSQVVASALASQLSA
-555 GATGRKRLLAEG
+555 GATGRKKLLAEG
-567 YAAAQKMSWERV
+567 YAAAQKMSWEHV
-579 AEDMLLPILRRLEK
+579 AEDMLLPVLRRLEK

>member
-1 MYAKSGRTADIRQKM
+1 MT
-16 PGSLCFLR
+16 
-24 MATLVHVTHEA
+24 TLVHVTHEA

-40 GIGTVLRG
+40 GIGAVLRG
-48 LITARSYRAHCQRTI
+48 LITARAYQSHCQRTI
-63 LLGPLTEPDSAQPLG
+63 LLGPLADPDSAQPLG
-78 PDGEIL
+78 PDGELL

-92 AADVADQ
+92 AAQVAAQ

-105 KFGVRLVYGRRSL
+105 AFGVRLVYGRRSL
-118 TQDGRRAAPEVLL
+118 TQDGRRASPEVLL
-131 VDVSRPPRRLNEFKR
+131 VDVSHPPQRLNAFKR
-146 DLFLQFGLE
+146 DLFLHFGLE

-160 QHWEYEQYLRL
+160 QHWEYEQYMRM

-198 GTAFKALMSDA
+198 STAFKALMSDA

-244 RANGQYIDELFG
+244 RADGQYIEELFG
-256 PQDGYF
+256 QQDDYF

-292 EFAVCPID
+292 EFAARPID

-308 AELSAAEREAARKKV
+308 VDLSAAEREAAREKV
-323 QTSGSALLG
+323 QASGAALLG
-332 WTPDLI
+332 WTPDLV

-351 WRDLLVLEHLDRH
+351 WRDLLVLAHLDRH
-364 LWKRGRRALFIALAT
+364 LWERGQRALFIALAT

-387 DIQRMAAYGW
+387 DVQRMAAYGW

-450 NAEFADLRRGS
+450 HAEFADLRRGS

-476 QVECLSSG
+476 QVECLSAG

-512 EGAYTQLDEADC
+512 EGAYTQLGEAGR
-524 AGQPIGVKEC
+524 AGQPIGTREC
-534 TQAEAL
+534 ARAEAL
-540 QSQVVASTLASQLSA
+540 QSQVVASALASELSA
-555 GATGRKRLLAEG
+555 GAPGRKRLLAEG

-579 AEDMLLPILRRLEK
+579 AEDMLLPVLRRLER

>member
-1 MYAKSGRTADIRQKM
+1 MFFS
-16 PGSLCFLR
+16 

-48 LITARSYRAHCQRTI
+48 LITARSYQAHCQRTI
-63 LLGPLTEPDSAQPLG
+63 LLGPLTDPDSAQPLG

-92 AADVADQ
+92 AANVADQ

-105 KFGVRLVYGRRSL
+105 EFGVRLVYGRRLL
-118 TQDGRRAAPEVLL
+118 TQDGHQASPEVLL
-131 VDVSRPPRRLNEFKR
+131 VDVSRPPQGLNEFKR
-146 DLFLQFGLE
+146 DLFLHFGLE

-160 QHWEYEQYLRL
+160 QHWEYEQYMRL

-181 LVGDAPFLLLA
+181 LVEDAPFLLLA

-277 AVGDWVVEELRFLGP
+277 AVGDWVEDELRFLGP
-292 EFAVCPID
+292 EFAARPID

-308 AELSAAEREAARKKV
+308 VELSTVEREAAREKV
-323 QTSGSALLG
+323 QASGAALLG
-332 WTPDLI
+332 WTPDLV

-351 WRDLLVLEHLDRH
+351 WRDLLVLEHLDHH
-364 LWKRGRRALFIALAT
+364 LWEQGQRALFIALAT

-387 DIQRMAAYGW
+387 DVQRMAAYGW

-441 QSCGAFLPA
+441 QSCAFLPA

-503 GEAGLGGFI
+503 SEAGLGSFI
-512 EGAYTQLDEADC
+512 EGAYTQIDEADRV
-524 AGQPIGVKEC
+524 GQPIGVRER

-540 QSQVVASTLASQLSA
+540 QSQVVASALASQLSA
-555 GATGRKRLLAEG
+555 GESGRKRLLAEG
-567 YAAAQKMSWERV
+567 YAAAQQMSWERV
-579 AEDMLLPILRRLEK
+579 AEDMLLPVLRRLEK

>member
-1 MYAKSGRTADIRQKM
+1 MLFS
-16 PGSLCFLR
+16 

-48 LITARSYRAHCQRTI
+48 LITARSYQRHCQRTI
-63 LLGPLTEPDSAQPLG
+63 LLGPLTDPDSAQPLG

-84 YDASRSIR
+84 YDATRSIR

-99 LSAVER
+99 LSAVEHE
-105 KFGVRLVYGRRSL
+105 FGVRLVYGRRLL
-118 TQDGRRAAPEVLL
+118 TQDGHRASPEILL
-131 VDVSRPPRRLNEFKR
+131 VDVSRPPLRLNEFKR

-160 QHWEYEQYLRL
+160 HHWEYEQYLRL

-198 GTAFKALMSDA
+198 GTAFKALLSDV

-256 PQDGYF
+256 PQDSYF
-262 KHALVSQAW
+262 KHALVSQAY

-277 AVGDWVVEELRFLGP
+277 AVGDWVEEELRFLGP
-292 EFAVCPID
+292 EFAARPID

-308 AELSAAEREAARKKV
+308 AELSAPEREAARKKV
-323 QTSGSALLG
+323 QASGSSLLG

-364 LWKRGRRALFIALAT
+364 LWERGQRALFIALAT

-387 DIQRMAAYGW
+387 DVQRMAAYGW

-441 QSCGAFLPA
+441 QSCAFLPA

-476 QVECLSSG
+476 QVECLSAG

-492 CGCRGFVRQAA
+492 CGCRGFVQQAA
-503 GEAGLGGFI
+503 GESGLDGFI
-512 EGAYTQLDEADC
+512 EGAYTQLDAADH
-524 AGQPIGVKEC
+524 ADQPIGMRER

-540 QSQVVASTLASQLSA
+540 QSQVVASALASQLSS
-555 GATGRKRLLAEG
+555 GATGRKKLLAEG

-579 AEDMLLPILRRLEK
+579 VEGMLLPVLRRLEQ

>member
-1 MYAKSGRTADIRQKM
+1 M
-16 PGSLCFLR
+16 FLG

-48 LITARSYRAHCQRTI
+48 LITARSYQAHCQRTI
-63 LLGPLTEPDSAQPLG
+63 LLGPLTDPDSAQPLG

-92 AADVADQ
+92 AANVADQ

-105 KFGVRLVYGRRSL
+105 EFGVRLVYGRRLL
-118 TQDGRRAAPEVLL
+118 TQDGHQASPEVLL
-131 VDVSRPPRRLNEFKR
+131 VDVSRPPQGLNEFKR
-146 DLFLQFGLE
+146 DLFLHFGLE

-160 QHWEYEQYLRL
+160 QHWEYEQYMRL
-171 AEPGFAAVRS
+171 AGPGFAAVRS
-181 LVGDAPFLLLA
+181 LVEDAPFLLLA

-221 TVRPLVEERPGRDIA
+221 TVRPLVEERPGRDIG

-277 AVGDWVVEELRFLGP
+277 AVGDWVEEELRFLGP
-292 EFAVCPID
+292 EFAACSID

-308 AELSAAEREAARKKV
+308 VELSTVEREAAREKV
-323 QTSGSALLG
+323 QASGAALLG
-332 WTPDLI
+332 WTPDLV

-351 WRDLLVLEHLDRH
+351 WRDLLVLEHLDHH
-364 LWKRGRRALFIALAT
+364 LWEQGQRALFIALAT

-387 DIQRMAAYGW
+387 DVQRMAAYGW

-441 QSCGAFLPA
+441 QSCAFLPA
-450 NAEFADLRRGS
+450 DAEFADLRRGS

-503 GEAGLGGFI
+503 GEVELGSFI
-512 EGAYTQLDEADC
+512 EGAYTQLNEADR
-524 AGQPIGVKEC
+524 ADQPIGVRER

-540 QSQVVASTLASQLSA
+540 QSQVVASALARQLSA
-555 GATGRKRLLAEG
+555 GESGRKRLLAEG
-567 YAAAQKMSWERV
+567 YAAARKMSWERV
-579 AEDMLLPILRRLEK
+579 AEDMLLPVLRRLEK

>member
-1 MYAKSGRTADIRQKM
+1 MFFS
-16 PGSLCFLR
+16 

-48 LITARSYRAHCQRTI
+48 LITARSYQRHCQRTI
-63 LLGPLTEPDSAQPLG
+63 LLGPLTDPDSAQPLG

-105 KFGVRLVYGRRSL
+105 KFGVRLVYGRRLL
-118 TQDGRRAAPEVLL
+118 TQDGRRASPEVLL
-131 VDVSRPPRRLNEFKR
+131 VDVSRPPERLNEFKR

-160 QHWEYEQYLRL
+160 HHWEYEQYLRL
-171 AEPGFAAVRS
+171 AEPGFAAVHS

-198 GTAFKALMSDA
+198 GTAFRALLSNA

-244 RANGQYIDELFG
+244 RANGQYIDDLFG

-262 KHALVSQAW
+262 KHALVSQAH

-277 AVGDWVVEELRFLGP
+277 AVGDWVEEELRFLGP
-292 EFAVCPID
+292 EFAARPID

-308 AELSAAEREAARKKV
+308 AELSATEREAARKKV
-323 QTSGSALLG
+323 QASGSALLG

-351 WRDLLVLEHLDRH
+351 WRDLLVLEHLDHH
-364 LWKRGRRALFIALAT
+364 LWERGQRALFIALAT

-387 DIQRMAAYGW
+387 DVQRMAAYGW

-476 QVECLSSG
+476 QVECLSAG

-503 GEAGLGGFI
+503 NEAELAGFI
-512 EGAYTQLDEADC
+512 EGAYTQLAETDRAE
-524 AGQPIGVKEC
+524 QPIGMRER

-540 QSQVVASTLASQLSA
+540 QSQVVASALASQLSA
-555 GATGRKRLLAEG
+555 GATGRKKLLAEG

-579 AEDMLLPILRRLEK
+579 AEDMLLPVLRRLEQ

>member
-1 MYAKSGRTADIRQKM
+1 M
-16 PGSLCFLR
+16 FLG

-35 VQQAG
+35 VQQVG

-48 LITARSYRAHCQRTI
+48 LITARSYQAHCQRTI
-63 LLGPLTEPDSAQPLG
+63 LLGPLVDPNSAQPLG
-78 PDGEIL
+78 PDSEIL

-92 AADVADQ
+92 AANVANR

-105 KFGVRLVYGRRSL
+105 EFGVRLVYGRRLL
-118 TQDGRRAAPEVLL
+118 TQDGHRASPEVLL
-131 VDVSRPPRRLNEFKR
+131 VDVSCPPRRLNEFKR
-146 DLFLQFGLE
+146 DLFLHFGLE

-160 QHWEYEQYLRL
+160 QYWEYEQYMRL

-277 AVGDWVVEELRFLGP
+277 AVGDWVEEELRFLGP
-292 EFAVCPID
+292 EFAARPID

-308 AELSAAEREAARKKV
+308 VELSAAEREAARKKM
-323 QTSGSALLG
+323 QASGSALLG

-364 LWKRGRRALFIALAT
+364 LWKRGQQALFIALT
-379 ETGRRDPE
+379 TDTGRRDPE
-387 DIQRMAAYGW
+387 DVQRMVACGW

-409 SGELKFDLLVR
+409 SSELKFDLLVR
-420 AFNARTRAVKAL
+420 AFNTRTRAVKAL

-441 QSCGAFLPA
+441 QSCGTFLPA

-461 DAEFGQSIYEPFGIS
+461 DVEFGQSIYEPFGIS

-484 TISVVSDV
+484 TISVISDV
-492 CGCRGFVRQAA
+492 CGCRGFVRQVT
-503 GEAGLGGFI
+503 GEAGLDGFI
-512 EGAYTQLDEADC
+512 EGAYTHLDKAGRAD
-524 AGQPIGVKEC
+524 QPIGGRER
-534 TQAEAL
+534 TQVEAS
-540 QSQVVASTLASQLSA
+540 QSRVVASALASQLAA
-555 GATGRKRLLAEG
+555 GATDHNRLLAEG

-579 AEDMLLPILRRLEK
+579 VEDMLLPVLRRLEK

>member
-1 MYAKSGRTADIRQKM
+1 MFFS
-16 PGSLCFLR
+16 

-48 LITARSYRAHCQRTI
+48 LITARSYQAHCQRTI
-63 LLGPLTEPDSAQPLG
+63 LLGPLTDPDSAQPLG

-92 AADVADQ
+92 AANVADQ

-105 KFGVRLVYGRRSL
+105 EFGVRLVYGRRLL
-118 TQDGRRAAPEVLL
+118 TQDGHQASPEVLL
-131 VDVSRPPRRLNEFKR
+131 VDVSRPPQGLNEFKR
-146 DLFLQFGLE
+146 DLFLHFGLE

-160 QHWEYEQYLRL
+160 QHWEYEQYMRL
-171 AEPGFAAVRS
+171 AGPGFAAVCS
-181 LVGDAPFLLLA
+181 LVEDAPFLLLA

-277 AVGDWVVEELRFLGP
+277 AVGDWVEDELRFLGP
-292 EFAVCPID
+292 EFAARPID

-308 AELSAAEREAARKKV
+308 VELSTVEREAAREKV
-323 QTSGSALLG
+323 QASGAALLG
-332 WTPDLI
+332 WTPDLV

-351 WRDLLVLEHLDRH
+351 WRDLLVLEHLDHH
-364 LWKRGRRALFIALAT
+364 LWEQGQRALFIALAT

-387 DIQRMAAYGW
+387 DVQRMAAYGW

-441 QSCGAFLPA
+441 QSCAFLPA

-503 GEAGLGGFI
+503 GEAELGSFI
-512 EGAYTQLDEADC
+512 EGAYTQLDEADR
-524 AGQPIGVKEC
+524 ADQPIGVRER

-540 QSQVVASTLASQLSA
+540 QSQVVASALASQLSA
-555 GATGRKRLLAEG
+555 GESGRKRLLAEG
-567 YAAAQKMSWERV
+567 YAAAQQMSWERV
-579 AEDMLLPILRRLEK
+579 AEDMLLPVLRRLEK

>member
-1 MYAKSGRTADIRQKM
+1 MFFS
-16 PGSLCFLR
+16 

-48 LITARSYRAHCQRTI
+48 LITARSYQAHCQRTI
-63 LLGPLTEPDSAQPLG
+63 LLGPLTDPDSAQPLG

-92 AADVADQ
+92 AANVADQ

-105 KFGVRLVYGRRSL
+105 EFGVRLVYGRRLL
-118 TQDGRRAAPEVLL
+118 TQDGHQASPEVLL
-131 VDVSRPPRRLNEFKR
+131 VDVSRPPQGLNEFKR
-146 DLFLQFGLE
+146 DLFLHFGLE

-160 QHWEYEQYLRL
+160 QHWEYEQYMRL
-171 AEPGFAAVRS
+171 AGPGFAAVRS
-181 LVGDAPFLLLA
+181 LVEDAPFLLLA

-277 AVGDWVVEELRFLGP
+277 AVGDWVEEELRFLGP
-292 EFAVCPID
+292 EFAACPID

-308 AELSAAEREAARKKV
+308 VELSIVEREAAREKV
-323 QTSGSALLG
+323 QASGAVLLG
-332 WTPDLI
+332 WTPDLV

-351 WRDLLVLEHLDRH
+351 WRDLLVLEHLDHH
-364 LWKRGRRALFIALAT
+364 LWEQGQRALFIALAT

-387 DIQRMAAYGW
+387 DVQRMAAYGW

-441 QSCGAFLPA
+441 QSCAFLPA
-450 NAEFADLRRGS
+450 DAEFTDLRRGS

-503 GEAGLGGFI
+503 GEAGLGSFI
-512 EGAYTQLDEADC
+512 EGAYTQLDEADR
-524 AGQPIGVKEC
+524 AGQPIGVRER

-540 QSQVVASTLASQLSA
+540 QSQVVASALARQLSA
-555 GATGRKRLLAEG
+555 GESGRKRLLAEG
-567 YAAAQKMSWERV
+567 YAAALKMSWERV
-579 AEDMLLPILRRLEK
+579 AEDMLLPVLRRLEK

>member
-1 MYAKSGRTADIRQKM
+1 MFFS
-16 PGSLCFLR
+16 

-48 LITARSYRAHCQRTI
+48 LITARSYQAHCQRTI
-63 LLGPLTEPDSAQPLG
+63 LLGPLTDPDSAQPLG

-92 AADVADQ
+92 AANVADQ
-99 LSAVER
+99 LSVVER
-105 KFGVRLVYGRRSL
+105 EFGVRLVYGRRLL
-118 TQDGRRAAPEVLL
+118 TQDGYRASPEVLL
-131 VDVSRPPRRLNEFKR
+131 VDVSRPPQGLNEFKR
-146 DLFLQFGLE
+146 ALFLYLGLE

-160 QHWEYEQYLRL
+160 QHWEYEQYMRL
-171 AEPGFAAVRS
+171 AGPGFAAVRS
-181 LVGDAPFLLLA
+181 LVEDAPFLLLA

-244 RANGQYIDELFG
+244 RADGQYIDELFG

-277 AVGDWVVEELRFLGP
+277 AVGDWVEDELRFLGP
-292 EFAVCPID
+292 EFAARPID

-308 AELSAAEREAARKKV
+308 VELSTVEREAAREKV
-323 QTSGSALLG
+323 QASGAALLG
-332 WTPDLI
+332 WTPDLV

-351 WRDLLVLEHLDRH
+351 WRDLLVLEHLDHH
-364 LWKRGRRALFIALAT
+364 LWEQGQRALFIALAT

-387 DIQRMAAYGW
+387 DVQRMAAYGW

-441 QSCGAFLPA
+441 QSCAFLPA

-461 DAEFGQSIYEPFGIS
+461 DVEFGQSIYEPFGIS

-503 GEAGLGGFI
+503 SAAGLGSFI
-512 EGAYTQLDEADC
+512 EGAYTQIDEADRV
-524 AGQPIGVKEC
+524 GQPIGVRER

-540 QSQVVASTLASQLSA
+540 QSQVVASALASQLSA
-555 GATGRKRLLAEG
+555 GEPGRKRLLAEG
-567 YAAAQKMSWERV
+567 YAAAQQMSWERV
-579 AEDMLLPILRRLEK
+579 AEDMLLPVLRRLEK